1 MDGLTDVIE
10 SKILPLVSE
19 AAPMLASV
27 LGTPLLG
34 VGISLLNR
42 YFSISSKDTSVLYD
56 AIRLD
61 PEASLKLKTL
71 EYENAELLEKISSM
85 DYATE
90 VDDRKNARFYS
101 LPYKNFIGHMA
112 YIVTLGFFAALFL
125 LFLPLNLSGDEK
137 NLLSMLVG
145 MLASKWQTI
154 IDFFYG
160 SSRHNNQGENNGRW
174 TRG

>member
-10 SKILPLVSE
+10 SKILPLVSG
-19 AAPMLASV
+19 AAPLLASV
-27 LGTPLLG
+27 LGTPLAG
-34 VGISLLNR
+34 VGISLLSR
-42 YFSISSKDTSVLYD
+42 YFSVDPKNIGELDA
-56 AIRLD
+56 AIRSD

-71 EYENAELLEKISSM
+71 EYDNAEMLQKISSM

-90 VDDRKNARFYS
+90 VDDRKNARAYS
-101 LPYKNFIGHMA
+101 LPYKAFISHMA

-160 SSRHNNQGENNGRW
+160 SSRHNNQGEIKW
-174 TRG
+174 PKD